1 MAGML
6 RRPTRTN
13 SNNLSSVTSRISET
27 WAGIRTDLIR
37 RAWDRVVRGGAIGPK
52 GPRGRRFGSFGEG
65 SAICFPNPA
74 LYNEHA
80 MHIGA
85 GTIIGPNCSIS
96 VGMLPGQPLLH
107 DRILVIGDRNIIG
120 RGSSI
125 VAHYSIE
132 IGNGVFTGPNI
143 YITDQNHTFEDLDEP
158 IGRQP
163 TREGPVKIGDGCWI
177 GTGAVIL
184 PGVELGKHV
193 VVGAN
198 SVVTKSVPEYSLVAG
213 APAKIIRQHRAGE
226 GWVRVDT

>member
-1 MAGML
+1 MMANQATPATPL
-6 RRPTRTN
+6 N
-13 SNNLSSVTSRISET
+13 SLSPVTSKFTQRA
-27 WAGIRTDLIR
+27 AGIRTHFVRD
-37 RAWDRVVRGGAIGPK
+37 WWERVSKVGAIGPNSS
-52 GPRGRRFGSFGEG
+52 RARRFGTFGEG
-65 SAICFPNPA
+65 ALICFPNPA

-85 GTIIGPNCSIS
+85 GTMIGPYCSLS

-107 DRILVIGDRNIIG
+107 DRILVIGERSVIG

-125 VAHYSIE
+125 VAHYSVE

-143 YITDQNHTFEDLDEP
+143 YITDQNHTFDDLTME

-163 TREGPVKIGDGCWI
+163 TKEGSVKIGDGCWI

-184 PGVELGKHV
+184 PGVELGRNV

-198 SVVTKSVPEYSLVAG
+198 AVVSKSVPDYSLVAG
-213 APAKIIRQHRAGE
+213 VPAKVIRQYRPNE
-226 GWVRVDT
+226 GWVRVDR